1 MDGAVERDAANC
13 SLVENTN
20 ASVVVMKGRVGSAR
34 FRLGHGATVERW
46 ISLFRAPKGV
56 RKSKAYCQRKVARS
70 TAGLGRL
77 SAETYA
83 SAPLTAASTS
93 ASKAATSRVLIPLNA
108 QSHRAMLQAA
118 PVARHASR
126 IWAVYAPLVKI
137 RYRTARKSAASD
149 SLVVMNARRSVT
161 KAAVAHV
168 SKSRQSTAAAAALLR
183 RPFAIRA
190 WRSGRS
196 VCAFVEPFS
205 TVAGTSVE
213 SAAAREKR
221 LQRRG

>member
-1 MDGAVERDAANC
+1 M
-13 SLVENTN
+13 
-20 ASVVVMKGRVGSAR
+20 
-34 FRLGHGATVERW
+34 
-46 ISLFRAPKGV
+46 FRAPKGA
-56 RKSKAYCQRKVARS
+56 RKSKAYYQRKVAKS

-93 ASKAATSRVLIPLNA
+93 ASRAATSRVLSLLSA
-108 QSHRAMLQAA
+108 QSRRAMLQAA
-118 PVARHASR
+118 PVVRHGFR
-126 IWAVYAPLVKI
+126 TWVVYVPLAKT
-137 RYRTARKSAASD
+137 RYLTAREYAARD
-149 SLVVMNARRSVT
+149 SLVAMNARRSVT
-161 KAAVAHV
+161 KAAVGRV
-168 SKSRQSTAAAAALLR
+168 SKFRQSTAAVAALLR
-183 RPFAIRA
+183 RQFVIRA
-190 WRSGRS
+190 WRSARS